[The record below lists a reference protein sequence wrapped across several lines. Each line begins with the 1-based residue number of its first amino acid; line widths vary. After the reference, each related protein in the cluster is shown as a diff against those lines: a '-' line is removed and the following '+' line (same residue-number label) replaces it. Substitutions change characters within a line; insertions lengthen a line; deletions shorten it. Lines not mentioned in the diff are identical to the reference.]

1 MAQDEMTQLKEM
13 VSNLSRDLSIVKQA
27 IARSS
32 TEPTGSTTIS
42 DLPAASAEE
51 LGENPQLIFEHAT
64 GTKRGYLSQL
74 FEQAPDLEP
83 SDIPNIPATKITSE
97 VLKIAQIPAVNI
109 NATAAT
115 GFGGF
120 RMTQSGTTTN
130 LFTS

>member
-74 FEQAPDLEP
+74 FEQAPDLDVT
-83 SDIPNIPATKITSE
+83 DIP
-97 VLKIAQIPAVNI
+97 
-109 NATAAT
+109 AANNNSSSGT
-115 GFGGF
+115 GFGGIRYVKDGATLKIF
-120 RMTQSGTTTN
+120 VS
-130 LFTS
+130 